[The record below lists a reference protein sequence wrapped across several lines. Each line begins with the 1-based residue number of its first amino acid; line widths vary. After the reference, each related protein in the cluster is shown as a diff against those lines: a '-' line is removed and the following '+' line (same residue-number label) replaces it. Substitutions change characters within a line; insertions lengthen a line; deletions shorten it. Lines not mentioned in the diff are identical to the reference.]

1 MRDLYRETMTSV
13 DAAWLGMDRPTNLM
27 VINGLMI
34 FETPI
39 AYDRLHSVLDTRLTK
54 RFRRFRQRVVASSL
68 GAGRYAWQ
76 DDPHFNL
83 NFHLRRIALPAP
95 GDDASLQALTGELM
109 SDPLDRNRPL
119 WRFYLIENV
128 NGGCAVLGRIHH
140 CIADGI
146 ALIRVL
152 LSLTDAA
159 PDTTE
164 ITASVEPEESS
175 PRRNGL
181 FTMPLRLAA
190 RVADR
195 GLRMADSLLNE
206 TFDLR
211 AGVDSALQSL
221 ESAGLLTATSAAIV
235 AKLLVLSPDR
245 PSPYRGQMGGIKR
258 VAWSIPLSLPEVK
271 EVSRAM
277 GVTINDVLVT
287 VMSGALRRDMQ
298 ERGAATDLG
307 DLRAMV
313 PMNLRQPN
321 ARLTLGNE
329 FSLLFLDLPVS
340 LAEPDDR
347 LAAVRRQMQ
356 LFKHSPEPYLIYQIL
371 SLVGRL
377 PGEVAHLTV
386 NWFADK
392 ASFVLTNVPGPRR
405 PLYFAGSQVQRLLFW
420 VPHSGEISMG
430 ISIFSYAGTVT
441 LGIDTDEALIP
452 DPGRVVQHFYA
463 EFEEL
468 KRIVNRRTATPPPAA
483 YIDHGID
490 HGPSL

>member
-1 MRDLYRETMTSV
+1 MHNLYSEPMTSV
-13 DAAWLGMDRPTNLM
+13 DAAWLDMDRPTNLM
-27 VINGLMI
+27 VINGLMV

-39 AYDRLHSVLDTRLTK
+39 AYDRLRGVLETRLLK
-54 RFRRFRQRVVASSL
+54 PFRRFRQRVVASPL
-68 GAGRYAWQ
+68 GAGRYVWQ
-76 DDPHFNL
+76 DDPHFSL

-95 GDDASLQALTGELM
+95 GGEASLQTLAGELM
-109 SDPLDRNRPL
+109 SDPLDRSRPL

-146 ALIRVL
+146 ALIHVL
-152 LSLTDAA
+152 LSLTDAMQ
-159 PDTTE
+159 DTTAL
-164 ITASVEPEESS
+164 TASAEPEEPS

-181 FTMPLRLAA
+181 LSMPLRLAA

-195 GLRMADSLLNE
+195 GLRVADSLLNM
-206 TFDLR
+206 TLDLR
-211 AGVDSALQSL
+211 VEADSILQSL
-221 ESAGLLTATSAAIV
+221 ESAGLLTAASAAIL

-258 VAWSIPLSLPEVK
+258 VVWSTPLSLPEVK
-271 EVSRAM
+271 EVGRAM
-277 GVTINDVLVT
+277 GVTINDVLVA
-287 VMSGALRRDMQ
+287 VVSGALRRDIQ
-298 ERGAATDLG
+298 ERGGEADLG
-307 DLRAMV
+307 NLRAMV

-347 LAAVRRQMQ
+347 LAAVHRQMQ

-377 PGEVAHLTV
+377 PGEVAQQTV

-392 ASFVLTNVPGPRR
+392 ASFVLTNVPGPRQ
-405 PLYFAGSQVQRLLFW
+405 PLYFAGSQMQRLLFW
-420 VPHSGEISMG
+420 VPHSGEISIG

-452 DPGRVVQHFYA
+452 DPGRIIQHFYT

-468 KRIVNRRTATPPPAA
+468 KRMVDKQLIAAA
-483 YIDHGID
+483 YIDDGQA
-490 HGPSL
+490 L